1 MKVEIFLQKASQ
13 RIIFE
18 NATNTY
24 QKGDLF
30 CVYLKDED
38 RVYKYPLKTIFNVKE
53 SYSLH
58 PQEPKKTS

>member
-13 RIIFE
+13 RITFD

-30 CVYLKDED
+30 CVYLKEENK
-38 RVYKYPLKTIFNVKE
+38 VYKYPISTIFNIKE
-53 SYSLH
+53 DY
-58 PQEPKKTS
+58 K